1 MINLAAILDRFV
13 SIGAIIGFAIIAY
26 WVIVVLS
33 YRWIR
38 FANNTLRVFRADDPR
53 IGTLSTLI
61 RFVGGIGVFFVG
73 GSMVLKELS
82 IDITPLLTGAGI
94 LGLIITFSLQT
105 LLKDVVAGVFILF
118 ESQYSPG
125 TRVILNDISGV
136 VERLSLRSTVLRDA
150 DGNLAYIPNGSIGV
164 VRVISK
170 KKAGN

>member
-1 MINLAAILDRFV
+1 MVDITFFLNRFL
-13 SIGAIIGFAIIAY
+13 SIGAIVGFAMIAY

-33 YRWIR
+33 FRWVR
-38 FANNTLRVFRADDPR
+38 FANDTMRVFRGDDPR

-61 RFVGGIGVFFVG
+61 RLVGGIGILFVA
-73 GSMVLKELS
+73 GSMILKELT

-94 LGLIITFSLQT
+94 IGLMITFSLQT

-136 VERLSLRSTVLRDA
+136 VERLSLRTTVLRDG
-150 DGNLAYIPNGSIGV
+150 DGNCVTIPNGSIGV

-170 KKAGN
+170 KRTTD

>member
-1 MINLAAILDRFV
+1 MINLAAILDRLL
-13 SIGAIIGFAIIAY
+13 SIGIIFGFAIIAY

-33 YRWIR
+33 HRWIR
-38 FANNTLRVFRADDPR
+38 FANNTLRVFRGDDPR

-61 RFVGGIGVFFVG
+61 RFAGGIGILFVA
-73 GSMVLKELS
+73 GSMVLRELS

-94 LGLIITFSLQT
+94 LGLIITFSIQT

-125 TRVILNDISGV
+125 TRVILNDISGI
-136 VERLSLRSTVLRDA
+136 VERLSLRSTVLKDA
-150 DGNLAYIPNGSIGV
+150 EGNQVYIPNGSIGV

-170 KKAGN
+170 KK

>member
-1 MINLAAILDRFV
+1 MIDITFFLNRLI
-13 SIGAIIGFAIIAY
+13 SIGAIIGFAIIAHWTILILSHR
-26 WVIVVLS
+26 WV
-33 YRWIR
+33 R
-38 FANNTLRVFRADDPR
+38 FANNTLRVFRGDDPR

-61 RFVGGIGVFFVG
+61 RFAGGVGIFFVA
-73 GSMVLKELS
+73 GSMILKELS

-125 TRVILNDISGV
+125 TQVTLNDISGV
-136 VERLSLRSTVLRDA
+136 VERLSLRSTVLKDA
-150 DGNLAYIPNGSIGV
+150 DGNHVYIPNGSIGV

-170 KKAGN
+170 KNREN